1 MMDILLV
8 ILELVAVTMA
18 VMACALAVILIFIM
32 LKQMIGRLISPL
44 RLAALIHS
52 APKIVKKDKKQK
64 KQKKKKTRRTEY
76 MSKEASEGITFND
89 IFMFMIAVPLVLLW
103 VGFAGFVIHTGLNNS
118 AVLENIEAYTT
129 LIAILGGPALL
140 IIKDALDV
148 WKQEQAEKTAFYK
161 VKAQAVID
169 YNDAS
174 QKQAQMIEANA
185 QEQEHKME
193 ASSITK
199 VTAKKK

>member
-1 MMDILLV
+1 MNQWLVTIMEIIGVTVAFLAMAILFL
-8 ILELVAVTMA
+8 
-18 VMACALAVILIFIM
+18 M
-32 LKQMIGRLISPL
+32 LKSMVRN
-44 RLAALIHS
+44 
-52 APKIVKKDKKQK
+52 KQK
-64 KQKKKKTRRTEY
+64 RRTKK
-76 MSKEASEGITFND
+76 MSSKSEAREGVTFND

-161 VKAQAVID
+161 VKAQSVID
-169 YNDAS
+169 YNAS
-174 QKQAQMIEANA
+174 VLQQAQDIETN
-185 QEQEHKME
+185 EQVHEHK
-193 ASSITK
+193 
-199 VTAKKK
+199 KK

>member
-1 MMDILLV
+1 MIVELLTN
-8 ILELVAVTMA
+8 IALL
-18 VMACALAVILIFIM
+18 LAVVAAILAIVVVSTAIVYFM
-32 LKQMIGRLISPL
+32 RRMFRMFPKLPSLKIPE
-44 RLAALIHS
+44 
-52 APKIVKKDKKQK
+52 VKKIQK
-64 KQKKKKTRRTEY
+64 ERRTEN

-89 IFMFMIAVPLVLLW
+89 IFMFMIAVPFVLLW
-103 VGFAGFVIHTGLNNS
+103 VGFAGCVIHTGLNNS

-174 QKQAQMIEANA
+174 QKQAQMIEAKA
-185 QEQEHKME
+185 QEQEHKIE
-193 ASSITK
+193 SGITLSAK
-199 VTAKKK
+199 PAKKK

>member
-1 MMDILLV
+1 MLV
-8 ILELVAVTMA
+8 ITLLAVTVTAFIIA
-18 VMACALAVILIFIM
+18 VVTKIWNVVSGIRLPKVKLPK
-32 LKQMIGRLISPL
+32 KQIPE
-44 RLAALIHS
+44 
-52 APKIVKKDKKQK
+52 KKQK
-64 KQKKKKTRRTEY
+64 EIRRTER
-76 MSKEASEGITFND
+76 MSKDTASEGITFND

-169 YNDAS
+169 YNDAA
-174 QKQAQMIEANA
+174 QKQLQMIEANA
-185 QEQEHKME
+185 QTQEHKME
-193 ASSITK
+193 SSKIEAAPVVK
-199 VTAKKK
+199 GKKK

>member
-1 MMDILLV
+1 MTWLN
-8 ILELVAVTMA
+8 ILEI
-18 VMACALAVILIFIM
+18 LAVIMAGLASILATSMVVAFANRFMSRKVSEVKLI
-32 LKQMIGRLISPL
+32 Q
-44 RLAALIHS
+44 
-52 APKIVKKDKKQK
+52 KIKEEKKP
-64 KQKKKKTRRTEY
+64 
-76 MSKEASEGITFND
+76 MSKEAREGVTFND

-148 WKQEQAEKTAFYK
+148 WKQEQAEKTAFYQ

-169 YNDAS
+169 YNDTVL
-174 QKQAQMIEANA
+174 KQAQEIETKA

-193 ASSITK
+193 N
-199 VTAKKK
+199 KK

>member
-1 MMDILLV
+1 MIEWIEVLEIL
-8 ILELVAVTMA
+8 AV
-18 VMACALAVILIFIM
+18 VMASIAVAFAFAVLVNFARQALRQVKPKLIKEM
-32 LKQMIGRLISPL
+32 PKEQLKKEKL
-44 RLAALIHS
+44 
-52 APKIVKKDKKQK
+52 K
-64 KQKKKKTRRTEY
+64 
-76 MSKEASEGITFND
+76 MSKEKGEGVTFND

-118 AVLENIEAYTT
+118 DVLDNIEAYTT

-161 VKAQAVID
+161 TKAQAVID
-169 YNDAS
+169 YNDS
-174 QKQAQMIEANA
+174 MQKQAQMIEAKA

-193 ASSITK
+193 N
-199 VTAKKK
+199 KK

>member
-1 MMDILLV
+1 MITGIIYLV
-8 ILELVAVTMA
+8 LGVASIVA
-18 VMACALAVILIFIM
+18 SILAVALLFEM
-32 LKQMIGRLISPL
+32 LSKTK
-44 RLAALIHS
+44 LATVIRA
-52 APKIVKKDKKQK
+52 KRVKKVKKE
-64 KQKKKKTRRTEY
+64 RRTET
-76 MSKEASEGITFND
+76 MSKEKGEGVTFND

-118 AVLENIEAYTT
+118 DVLDNIEAYTT

-169 YNDAS
+169 YNDAA
-174 QKQAQMIEANA
+174 QKQSQMIESKA
-185 QEQEHKME
+185 QEQEHKIE
-193 ASSITK
+193 SGITLP
-199 VTAKKK
+199 TKKK

>member
-1 MMDILLV
+1 MGIECMIVELLTN
-8 ILELVAVTMA
+8 IALL
-18 VMACALAVILIFIM
+18 LAVVAAILAIVVVSTAIVYFM
-32 LKQMIGRLISPL
+32 RRMFRMFPKLPSLKIPE
-44 RLAALIHS
+44 
-52 APKIVKKDKKQK
+52 VKKIQK
-64 KQKKKKTRRTEY
+64 ERRTEN

-118 AVLENIEAYTT
+118 AVLVNIEAYTT

-174 QKQAQMIEANA
+174 QKQAQMIEAKA
-185 QEQEHKME
+185 QEQEHKIE
-193 ASSITK
+193 SGITLSAK
-199 VTAKKK
+199 PAKKK

>member
-1 MMDILLV
+1 MELIDILTLLGIIMAGVSLV
-8 ILELVAVTMA
+8 VVLIVFLKFTRQ
-18 VMACALAVILIFIM
+18 ALKGVPHINRQPI
-32 LKQMIGRLISPL
+32 
-44 RLAALIHS
+44 
-52 APKIVKKDKKQK
+52 PKRKIIKK
-64 KQKKKKTRRTEY
+64 EIP
-76 MSKEASEGITFND
+76 MSKEAREGVTFND

-161 VKAQAVID
+161 VKAQSVID
-169 YNDAS
+169 YNDTVL
-174 QKQAQMIEANA
+174 KQAQDIESKA

-193 ASSITK
+193 S
-199 VTAKKK
+199 KK

>member
-1 MMDILLV
+1 MLDLATNILLMLV
-8 ILELVAVTMA
+8 ISL
-18 VMACALAVILIFIM
+18 LAVAATAFIIFTMRMIWNM
-32 LKQMIGRLISPL
+32 LSGIKV
-44 RLAALIHS
+44 
-52 APKIVKKDKKQK
+52 PKMKIPEKKQEE
-64 KQKKKKTRRTEY
+64 RRVER
-76 MSKEASEGITFND
+76 MSKDTASEGVTFND

-103 VGFAGFVIHTGLNNS
+103 VGFAGFVIHSGLQDDS
-118 AVLENIEAYTT
+118 VLEQIEGYTT

-169 YNDAS
+169 YNDAA
-174 QKQAQMIEANA
+174 QKQMQQMEANA
-185 QEQEHKME
+185 QAQEHKME
-193 ASSITK
+193 SATIQK

>member
-1 MMDILLV
+1 MIVELLTN
-8 ILELVAVTMA
+8 IALL
-18 VMACALAVILIFIM
+18 LAVVAAILAIVVVSTAIVYFM
-32 LKQMIGRLISPL
+32 RRMFRMFPKLHSLKIPE
-44 RLAALIHS
+44 
-52 APKIVKKDKKQK
+52 VKKIQK
-64 KQKKKKTRRTEY
+64 ERRTEN

-118 AVLENIEAYTT
+118 AVLVNIEAYTT

-174 QKQAQMIEANA
+174 QKQAQMIEAKA
-185 QEQEHKME
+185 QEQEHKIE
-193 ASSITK
+193 SGITLSAK
-199 VTAKKK
+199 PAKKK